1 MIFFE
6 TDMLILIYLVTKCSK
21 KENINTTCCGY
32 VIIPKSNMVD
42 EYAYFNLYCFCNFSI
57 FVSIWEKGYFKV

>member
-32 VIIPKSNMVD
+32 VIIPKSNTVD
-42 EYAYFNLYCFCNFSI
+42 EYAYFNLYCFLQLFYFCINLGKGI
-57 FVSIWEKGYFKV
+57 F